1 MSQKKTRGS
10 LVGFT
15 LGLAA
20 GAGLV
25 AYLNKR
31 ARNAPFSLPDQ
42 QRIGRA
48 GFYHQRFAVADI

>member
-25 AYLNKR
+25 EIIRK
-31 ARNAPFSLPDQ
+31 
-42 QRIGRA
+42 
-48 GFYHQRFAVADI
+48 